1 VKLKRLFHSVWA
13 LGFVACSDS
22 PIAPPPPPPP
32 PIPPTL
38 SVTTNEVGPESALV
52 HASAN
57 TAVAWRVFWGSTL
70 AFGDT
75 TPETSPSP
83 ELNQTL
89 RGLRALTTYYYQV
102 EARLDSLRV
111 RLSGEFRTPDYPV
124 CDNRNT
130 TTPTVTVTITWTS
143 PTPPVMG
150 NIPVL
155 DNVDLRDCNGRVLTQ
170 NGDQFFSGSP
180 GTVQMRVN
188 YGSGPHWF
196 GGMVFTNDIWF
207 VRWVDASEFRVN
219 GVRLT
224 QPTDSMPP
232 TWPCRPDVG
241 CIPGPRWKF
250 WVDSLGGVHS

>member
-1 VKLKRLFHSVWA
+1 MKLKRLFHSVWA

-102 EARLDSLRV
+102 EARLDSELLV
-111 RLSGEFRTPDYPV
+111 RQFNNEYRIND
-124 CDNRNT
+124 
-130 TTPTVTVTITWTS
+130 
-143 PTPPVMG
+143 
-150 NIPVL
+150 
-155 DNVDLRDCNGRVLTQ
+155 VDLKPLYVDVHNLVMDFKKVTFVHIPREKNKEADR
-170 NGDQFFSGSP
+170 
-180 GTVQMRVN
+180 MVN
-188 YGSGPHWF
+188 KILDERG
-196 GGMVFTNDIWF
+196 
-207 VRWVDASEFRVN
+207 
-219 GVRLT
+219 
-224 QPTDSMPP
+224 
-232 TWPCRPDVG
+232 
-241 CIPGPRWKF
+241 
-250 WVDSLGGVHS
+250 